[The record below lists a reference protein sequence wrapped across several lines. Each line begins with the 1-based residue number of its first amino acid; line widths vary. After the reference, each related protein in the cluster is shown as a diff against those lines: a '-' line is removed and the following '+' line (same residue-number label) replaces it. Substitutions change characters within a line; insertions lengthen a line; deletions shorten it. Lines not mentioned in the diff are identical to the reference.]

1 LASGAAPFWDG
12 LLRGALH
19 GDDRTAGNTITTVQ
33 QAMALFFQ
41 ESIRRRC
48 TPRTGRPATD
58 LVGVIESGGT
68 VYLLGR
74 DDPYA
79 SASPLLTAVAEQGP

>member
-1 LASGAAPFWDG
+1 VLTWLADPHNAGLPEEILRTHPGAAPFWDG

-41 ESIRRRC
+41 ESIRQAALRGQVDRQP
-48 TPRTGRPATD
+48 T
-58 LVGVIESGGT
+58 S
-68 VYLLGR
+68 
-74 DDPYA
+74 
-79 SASPLLTAVAEQGP
+79 SA

>member
-1 LASGAAPFWDG
+1 MGRRPAHATTPEEILRTHPHAAPFWDG

-41 ESIRRRC
+41 ASLRARC
-48 TPRTGRPATD
+48 TPGRA
-58 LVGVIESGGT
+58 
-68 VYLLGR
+68 GR
-74 DDPYA
+74 RPTW
-79 SASPLLTAVAEQGP
+79 PT